1 MIFEAELLLS
11 ISNFFD
17 EVMHKYGF
25 YLDDV
30 TPNAV
35 NKIVEFE
42 LACRALYVLTK
53 F

>member
-11 ISNFFD
+11 ILDFFD

-42 LACRALYVLTK
+42 LESRALCVLTQ